1 MRDRYSLLFLVVGA
15 LAGYLLAGSPA
26 SAQNQPLPVAV
37 GDTATLVYEPGAQD
51 AASGT
56 RIECSV
62 QDVRGSFLKCGS
74 ADPFRGD
81 QVDHW
86 RSLRRVT
93 HVIVKHS
100 R

>member
-15 LAGYLLAGSPA
+15 LAGDLLAGSPA
-26 SAQNQPLPVAV
+26 SAQNQPLPVVV
-37 GDTATLVYEPGAQD
+37 GDTATLVVRARSAGAVV
-51 AASGT
+51 
-56 RIECSV
+56 RIV
-62 QDVRGSFLKCGS
+62 RRVFDPDVRGSFVKCGS
-74 ADPFRGD
+74 NNPFRD

-86 RSLRRVT
+86 RSLRRVS